1 MLAYVWVTMM
11 LVWLGAMLYGLWWV
25 WPHFEKMELTAEL
38 GAALF
43 WLATGATAW
52 IVALR
57 MGLARFWPRSSPPG
71 GGAQGV

>member
-1 MLAYVWVTMM
+1 MM

>member
-25 WPHFEKMELTAEL
+25 WPHFEKMELTTEL

>member
-1 MLAYVWVTMM
+1 VLAYVWVTMM

-71 GGAQGV
+71 GGAQGG

>member
-1 MLAYVWVTMM
+1 VLAYVWVAMM

-57 MGLARFWPRSSPPG
+57 MGIARFWPRSSPPG

>member
-1 MLAYVWVTMM
+1 
-11 LVWLGAMLYGLWWV
+11 
-25 WPHFEKMELTAEL
+25 MELTAEL

>member
-1 MLAYVWVTMM
+1 VLAYVWVTMM